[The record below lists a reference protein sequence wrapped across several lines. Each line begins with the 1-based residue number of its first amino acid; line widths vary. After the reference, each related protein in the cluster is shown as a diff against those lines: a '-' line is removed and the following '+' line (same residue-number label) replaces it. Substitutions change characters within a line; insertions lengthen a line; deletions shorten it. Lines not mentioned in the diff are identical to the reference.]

1 MKPINILLSCT
12 LFLALLATGCKKDNS
27 ALSGSQESPF
37 GVVSSTV
44 TFDYEGGTGHVEL
57 SDEGFA
63 CTLSTGA
70 EQWITVT
77 KTGKRGL
84 KVVATPNPG
93 ADTRNALIVVDKEG
107 KKAHIPVTQLGRV
120 DYDYADLKDLSFS
133 EKGGEQHFR
142 IHAESPLEVTQ
153 SEGSAEWLTIEQ
165 IEDRLYFRAKPNTT
179 SKEREATVTIKAGL
193 YKKVLTVNQK
203 VVLNFAPVNRL
214 DYRSIL
220 GEYIFHTT
228 IDGKKLKV
236 PVTLEAHQE
245 GKSVFLKGLAI
256 DLLLQIDE
264 NKLVLASN
272 QHLPEDVYYIAT
284 SGLGEQECSIFDLI
298 GSGIAKFIAP
308 AEATPNG
315 QFHRFVFKSPN
326 KGDCEVKK
334 TGGDGKLVGTGVFKE
349 PKGIVLYDAKTN
361 TPYGGPNGDKLG
373 EFFDF
378 YLVQE

>member
-27 ALSGSQESPF
+27 ALGGSQETPF

-44 TFDYEGGTGHVEL
+44 TFDYEGGTGHIEL

-63 CTLSTGA
+63 STLSTGA
-70 EQWITVT
+70 EQWITIT

-93 ADTRNALIVVDKEG
+93 AETRNALIVVDKEG

-120 DYDYADLKDLSFS
+120 DYADLENLSFS
-133 EKGGEQHFR
+133 EKGGEEYFP
-142 IHAESPLEVTQ
+142 IHAESPLEITQ
-153 SEGSAEWLTIEQ
+153 SEGSADWLTIEQ

-179 SKEREATVTIKAGL
+179 SKPRKATVTIKAGL
-193 YKKVLTVNQK
+193 YKKELTVNQK
-203 VVLNFAPVNRL
+203 VVLNFAPVNTL
-214 DYRSIL
+214 NYRSIL
-220 GEYIFHTT
+220 GKYTFYATVGDEEVT
-228 IDGKKLKV
+228 V
-236 PVTLEAHQE
+236 PVTLEAHEE

-272 QHLPEDVYYIAT
+272 QHLPSGVYFIAS
-284 SGLGEQECSIFDLI
+284 SGLGDEECSIFDLI
-298 GSGIAKFIAP
+298 GTGKAKFIAP

-315 QFHRFVFKSPN
+315 QYHRFVFKSPN

-334 TGGDGKLVGTGVFKE
+334 TGEDGKLVGTGVFKE
-349 PKGIVLYDAKTN
+349 PRGVMLLDLNNSRY
-361 TPYGGPNGDKLG
+361 YGGPDGDKLG
-373 EFFDF
+373 IFFDF